1 MATANSE
8 TSADT
13 TSTPQANATA
23 GASTRATQGSSQLT
37 VKSLPAYSQSLL
49 RIPVSAL
56 VVLAQKRQTLG
67 RIVEFGPGEIIQFDK
82 TCDEMLELHVGGRSI
97 AVGEAVKVGDK
108 FGLRVTS
115 MVLPG
120 ERFEKV
126 RPPSRRASR

>member
-1 MATANSE
+1 MATADLE
-8 TSADT
+8 ISADLADARR
-13 TSTPQANATA
+13 ANATP
-23 GASTRATQGSSQLT
+23 GANTGATPGSSQLT
-37 VKSLPAYSQSLL
+37 VRSLPAYSQSLL

-56 VVLAQKRQTLG
+56 VVLAQKRQTFG

-126 RPPSRRASR
+126 QPPGGRSGH

>member
-8 TSADT
+8 TTEEITGAS
-13 TSTPQANATA
+13 QANDSA
-23 GASTRATQGSSQLT
+23 GVAAMGMRGPSPLT
-37 VKSLPAYSQSLL
+37 VKSLPPYSQSLL
-49 RIPVSAL
+49 RIPVSAV

-67 RIVEFGPGEIIQFDK
+67 RIVEFGPGSIIQFDK

-97 AVGEAVKVGDK
+97 AEGEAVKVGDK

-126 RPPSRRASR
+126 QPPRRHAGN

>member
-1 MATANSE
+1 MATAHSE
-8 TSADT
+8 ITADAAGAR
-13 TSTPQANATA
+13 QVNATA
-23 GASTRATQGSSQLT
+23 GGSTGATPGSPQLT
-37 VKSLPAYSQSLL
+37 VKGLPPYSQSLL
-49 RIPVSAL
+49 RIPVSAR
-56 VVLAQKRQTLG
+56 VILAQKRQALG